1 MVGMTTQFTSTG
13 ARLDSLLARIN
24 RGEGTIGRAMTDDGL
39 YDDIRS
45 ATQAFQQLLDEIK
58 KNPGKI
64 TIQVRV
70 F

>member
-1 MVGMTTQFTSTG
+1 M
-13 ARLDSLLARIN
+13 N
-24 RGEGTIGRAMTDDGL
+24 DDGL